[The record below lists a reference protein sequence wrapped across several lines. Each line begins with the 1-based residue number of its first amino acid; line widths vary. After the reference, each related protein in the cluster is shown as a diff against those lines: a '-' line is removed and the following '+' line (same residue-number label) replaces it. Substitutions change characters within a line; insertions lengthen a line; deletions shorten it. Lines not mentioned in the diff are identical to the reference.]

1 MTTSIKY
8 LLGLILLGI
17 VDAVIPVPIIGAI
30 LIYVILQRPV
40 WFRNIVREIYHETGR
55 SGT

>member
-1 MTTSIKY
+1 MVITTKY

-17 VDAVIPVPIIGAI
+17 VDALIPVPIIAAI

-40 WFRNIVREIYHETGR
+40 WFRNIVREIYHD
-55 SGT
+55 